1 MILQKKWRKLS
12 YAVLAA
18 ALLLS
23 SVPAFEA
30 SKVYAA
36 DSTVSLVGQDILTTG
51 AVLKKYVWQSTRN
64 NKPYSTNANV
74 IEVDLTNPYVKLDVM
89 TGTENQFTRKQTVL
103 GMAKETKAVAGV
115 NGDFYNTQAEGVPE
129 GPQIANGQLMATP
142 PFIPG
147 LYSFAIDKDNKPIVD
162 MFSFQGKII
171 TKDNAS
177 YTLGGIN
184 KTYYW
189 YDDGTHSHIDGLF
202 MYTNA
207 WGQIDR
213 SNDGVTYPTEVLV
226 QNNVITQIAD
236 NGIINMIAPKDG
248 YILRAA
254 GKASDFVRAHMKVGD
269 PIVADYKV
277 TAADPSKNYD
287 VNSFKMM
294 IGASTILVDEGK
306 PAEFSRNVDDL
317 CCYRSRTA
325 LGYSK
330 DQKTA
335 YVIAVDNSG
344 DSKGLSMTELQQF
357 MVKVGVW
364 KGMNLDGGG
373 STQMVARPLGETDP
387 VLVNKTE
394 TGIQR
399 KVVNG
404 VGVFSTAPPGQ
415 VSALFI
421 QAPSFLFVN
430 EQAPLK
436 FKGYDQFYNPID
448 SGKVTAQWSVAG
460 DMGSFKDNVFTP
472 TKAGTAKVT
481 AVSGTGTQSADIEVA
496 GRDQLS
502 SLKIS
507 ADNLALS
514 EGETYKIP
522 VIATTKSGK
531 TRQIPPELV
540 QWEVLG
546 IQSEVANGAIT
557 VKSLA
562 GSSGAQLIARYDGF
576 SAIASVPV
584 GIDKVWYD
592 LDNKAVMTLSA
603 QKPQDVTSAV
613 YIRTSETGNKYLE
626 LNYDFST
633 SQEKGNRWAYATMD
647 TGVLIEGKPQYLKLK
662 VNGDESLNWLRAEL
676 VDNTGSSVYIDL
688 ARNIN
693 WKGWKLLTADLSDYK
708 ITYPIRVKSIYVVN
722 EDIGRDEKAAKGK
735 IGIDDIT
742 FTYRGAMETPS
753 NNSVKLTINKKD
765 VSVNGKSMT
774 LEQAPVI
781 VDGNTLI
788 PIRFV
793 TDALG
798 GTVRW
803 DDNERKVT
811 VIRAGKMI
819 DLWID
824 NKDMVA
830 NGQRVTAEVAP
841 RIMNNL
847 TVVPLRIL
855 SENLGWK
862 VTWDGKTQQITL
874 Q

>member
-12 YAVLAA
+12 CVALAA
-18 ALLLS
+18 VMLLTSSPWYGSTTVHAEPSVTMTSQEILS
-23 SVPAFEA
+23 
-30 SKVYAA
+30 
-36 DSTVSLVGQDILTTG
+36 TG
-51 AVLKKYVWQSTRN
+51 VVLKKYVWQSTRN
-64 NKPYSTNANV
+64 NKDYKTNANV
-74 IEVDLTNPYVKLDVM
+74 IEVDLTNPYAKLDVM
-89 TGTENQFTRKQTVL
+89 TGTGNQFTKKQTVL

-129 GPQIANGQLMATP
+129 GPQISNGQLMATP

-202 MYTNA
+202 MYTSA
-207 WGQIDR
+207 WGQVDR
-213 SNDGVTYPTEVLV
+213 SNDGVTVPTEVLV
-226 QNNVITQIAD
+226 ENNIIKQIAD

-248 YILRAA
+248 YILRAS
-254 GKASDFVRAHMKVGD
+254 GKAADFVRAHMKVGD
-269 PIVADYKV
+269 PVVADYKV
-277 TAADPSKNYD
+277 TVADPSKNYD
-287 VNSFKMM
+287 VSTFKMM
-294 IGASTILVDEGK
+294 IGANTILVDGGQ
-306 PAEFSRNVDDL
+306 PAAFSRNVDDL

-335 YVIAVDNSG
+335 YVITVDNSG

-373 STQMVARPLGETDP
+373 STQMVARPLGEFDP
-387 VLVNKTE
+387 VLINKTE

-404 VGVFSTAPPGQ
+404 VGIYSTAPQGE
-415 VSALFI
+415 VKDLFI

-430 EQAPLK
+430 EQAALN
-436 FKGYDQFYNPID
+436 FKGYDEYYNPIQSD
-448 SGKVTAQWSVAG
+448 KVTAQWSVA
-460 DMGSFKDNVFTP
+460 DNMGTFKDNVFIP
-472 TKAGTAKVT
+472 NKPGTANIT
-481 AVSGTGTQSADIEVA
+481 AVSGKGSSSAKIEVV
-496 GRDQLS
+496 GRDQIS
-502 SLKIS
+502 SMKIT
-507 ADNLALS
+507 ADNVTLS
-514 EGETYKIP
+514 EGETYKPP
-522 VIATTKSGK
+522 VVVTTKSGK
-531 TRQIPPELV
+531 TREMPPELV

-546 IQSEVANGAIT
+546 IQADVANGAIT

-562 GSSGAQLIARYDGF
+562 GAQGAQLIARYDGF
-576 SAIASVPV
+576 STMTSIPV
-584 GIDKVWYD
+584 GIDKTWYD
-592 LDNKAVMTLSA
+592 LDNYAVMTMPDK
-603 QKPQDVTSAV
+603 KPSDVTSSV
-613 YIRTSETGNKYLE
+613 YIRQSETGNKYLA
-626 LNYDFST
+626 LDYDFGT
-633 SQEKGNRWAYATMD
+633 SQEKGNRWAYATLD
-647 TGVLIEGKPQYLKLK
+647 TGVLIEGQPQYMKVK

-676 VDNTGSSVYIDL
+676 IDNAGKSILVDL
-688 ARNIN
+688 ARSIN
-693 WKGWKLLTADLSDYK
+693 WKGWKSLTADLTDYK
-708 ITYPIRVKSIYVVN
+708 PTYPIRVKSIYVVN
-722 EDIGRDEKAAKGK
+722 EEIGRDEKAAKGT

-742 FTYRGAMETPS
+742 FTYRGSMAQPS

-765 VSVNGKSMT
+765 VTVNGKGMT

-781 VDGNTLI
+781 KEGNTLI

-803 DDNERKVT
+803 DDAERKVT
-811 VIRAGKMI
+811 VIRGDKMV
-819 DLWID
+819 DLWVD
-824 NKDMVA
+824 NKDLIA
-830 NGQRVTAEVAP
+830 NGQRITAEVAP
-841 RIMNNL
+841 TIMNNL